1 MLDLEIRQAM
11 ERYQDRLREAEQNR
25 QYQLALQANGH
36 RGYLRKRAAARLGIW
51 LIVVGRRLEA
61 QNGHDGL
68 HDGHPAAATP
78 LRAPQQLVASWSQ
91 VSKVVDCG
99 DQDGGSAFT
108 GPFRKVA

>member
-68 HDGHPAAATP
+68 HDGHPAPATP
-78 LRAPQQLVASWSQ
+78 LLPPYALLSNLSRRGVI
-91 VSKVVDCG
+91 
-99 DQDGGSAFT
+99 
-108 GPFRKVA
+108 